1 MQPTNPEIK
10 KETYEKPELANEGHL
25 RDITAGETGPTPS
38 D

>member
-1 MQPTNPEIK
+1 M
-10 KETYEKPELANEGHL
+10 KEEKREVKESYEKPILTKEGHL

>member
-1 MQPTNPEIK
+1 MQPPNSEIK
-10 KETYEKPELANEGHL
+10 KETYEKPELTIEGHL